1 LQIVNPKEFAR
12 FKPLDVIASMQLLWA
27 SADDYTT
34 DMIKPYVS
42 ALAFRYQYPAH
53 SLLKQGATI
62 SGASDWPV
70 SSPNPFNAMAQAMT
84 RVGPLG
90 VLNAKERIDRETMFY
105 AYTLNAARTIGLDKQ
120 IGSLSAGKQADFIVV
135 DRDVFSVDEKA
146 LHDTQVLQTW
156 FAGRQVY
163 AATL

>member
-1 LQIVNPKEFAR
+1 
-12 FKPLDVIASMQLLWA
+12 
-27 SADDYTT
+27 
-34 DMIKPYVS
+34 MIKPYVS

>member
-1 LQIVNPKEFAR
+1 
-12 FKPLDVIASMQLLWA
+12 
-27 SADDYTT
+27 
-34 DMIKPYVS
+34 
-42 ALAFRYQYPAH
+42 
-53 SLLKQGATI
+53 
-62 SGASDWPV
+62 
-70 SSPNPFNAMAQAMT
+70 MAQAMT

-90 VLNAKERIDRETMFY
+90 VLNADERIDRETMFY
-105 AYTLNAARTIGLDKQ
+105 AYTLNAARTIGLDKT

-163 AATL
+163 APTL